1 MRGNKARDTRPEL
14 ALRSAL
20 HRQGLRFRC
29 DREIRM
35 DDVRVRPDVVFVA
48 RRVAIFLDGC
58 YWHRCPQHGT
68 APRTNA
74 GYWTEKLDRNVAR
87 DRRVDAALDAA
98 GWRVVRIWE
107 HESVVDAVDAVLQAL
122 KDVG

>member
-1 MRGNKARDTRPEL
+1 
-14 ALRSAL
+14 
-20 HRQGLRFRC
+20 
-29 DREIRM
+29 M